1 MQISSVGGRVGGQAG
16 LGSYQAAKF
25 AVDGLSRVLAAETA
39 PFGVRVLVV
48 EPGGFAT
55 DWSGSSMTIHEVPP
69 AYDDFAQDYPVDLP

>member
-1 MQISSVGGRVGGQAG
+1 MQISSVGGQAG

-25 AVDGLSRVLAAETA
+25 AVDGLSRVLAAGTA

-55 DWSGSSMTIHEVPP
+55 DWSGS
-69 AYDDFAQDYPVDLP
+69 